1 MIVRWANGVHGVE
14 LLYGFPWAVGSG
26 LLLSAQ
32 FLALT
37 ICSPKEQM
45 ASATAVYYLSQ
56 QVGMII
62 GTSVSTAG
70 LQQLFR
76 LRLDVGLGNLALSK
90 KIEVCRRGVID
101 CHVVC

>member
-1 MIVRWANGVHGVE
+1 MIVRWANGIHGVE
-14 LLYGFPWAVGSG
+14 LLYVFPWAVGSG

-45 ASATAVYYLSQ
+45 ASSTAVYYLSQ

-62 GTSVSTAG
+62 GTSVSTAA

-76 LRLDVGLGNLALSK
+76 LRLDVDLGPLPQ
-90 KIEVCRRGVID
+90 KIQVPYAWL
-101 CHVVC
+101 H